1 MIVLSKKK
9 DPIKEITRERYQI
22 VDLKTISDP
31 EILQILAHEKNQ
43 LLLNLL
49 IEQEMTIIDMKNETN
64 LNPGTIKRHLN
75 KLIEKG
81 LIFQS
86 RIETNKYGI
95 RMKFYRATA
104 EQFEISIVYRW
115 PDK

>member
-1 MIVLSKKK
+1 MIYLAKKL
-9 DPIKEITRERYQI
+9 DQI
-22 VDLKTISDP
+22 EDVKTFSDSD
-31 EILQILAHEKNQ
+31 ILQILAHEKNQ
-43 LLLNLL
+43 VLLKLL
-49 IEQEMTIIDMKNETN
+49 IEQEMTIIDLKHATN
-64 LNPGTIKRHLN
+64 LNPGTVKRHLN

-104 EQFEISIVYRW
+104 KQFEINIKYRW